1 MGSSSVPPI
10 HSVGKTVYI
19 LETAKIG
26 NLESYKIDG
35 IIWDDKSSQWSYL
48 INIKRSN
55 DASLTGQENAL
66 GFGDRLGR
74 YTLVFGEG
82 EVVDFCTAATYVQ
95 LHHTRKLEAINAMI
109 AAKCSDTGGTT
120 GTG

>member
-1 MGSSSVPPI
+1 MGSSSIPPI
-10 HSVGKTVYI
+10 HSVGQTVYL
-19 LETAKIG
+19 LETAKVG

-35 IIWDDKSSQWSYL
+35 IVWNDKASQWNYL

-55 DASLTGQENAL
+55 DGSLTGQENAL
-66 GFGDRLGR
+66 GFGDRPGQ

-109 AAKCSDTGGTT
+109 AAKCGGT
-120 GTG
+120 GTGTA